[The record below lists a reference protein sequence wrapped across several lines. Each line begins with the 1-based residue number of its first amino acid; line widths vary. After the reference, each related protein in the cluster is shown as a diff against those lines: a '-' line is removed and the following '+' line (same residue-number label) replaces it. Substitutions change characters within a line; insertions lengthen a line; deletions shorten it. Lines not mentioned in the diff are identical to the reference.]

1 MIEFDYD
8 STKKLGIIKSD
19 LLEEIREHFSIKNEN
34 AKFMRRYGRFLPPR
48 TYAITPTGRFEPS
61 LYFEILKYLTS
72 INYVGSVVRS
82 KAFVN
87 VTQPALH
94 NWHQQLDYN
103 ADIIPLKIPLRE
115 YQEDI
120 VKKCMSTG
128 RGTIILATAGGK
140 TLTSA
145 SILTQIHKLYISS
158 FNKGTFKCLFIVPDR
173 GLVEQTTSDFLE
185 YGVPFSVSKW
195 TGDDDINHESNVIVA
210 NLGILQSKNTKLDFL
225 KDIDVLFVDEVHK
238 IRKGNEINKL
248 FKKLDTPFR
257 FGLTGTMPEEL
268 LDQWNIIGKIGPVLY
283 EKHSYDLRQ
292 DKYISGAQIQI
303 LKIHHKSPVV
313 EAVTADSNVSDKYRA
328 EIKTLIT
335 SEFRNR
341 TISKLTGSLPNNS
354 LVMVDFIEHGELL
367 YEITAR
373 ENPTKQVY
381 FIRGEVELAE
391 RERIRQLIEVNN
403 NVIIIAISKIFST
416 GINIKNLHYIVF
428 ACGGKAKVKIVQSI
442 GRGLRLHKDKTQL
455 IIFDI
460 ADNYKYSTSHLEKRI
475 LLYGKEKIKFA
486 LKDIYEA

>member
-8 STKKLGIIKSD
+8 SSKKLGIIKSD
-19 LLEEIREHFSIKNEN
+19 MLDEIREHFSIKNEN

-48 TYAITPTGRFEPS
+48 TYAITPTGRFEPC

-72 INYVGSVVRS
+72 INYVG
-82 KAFVN
+82 N
-87 VTQPALH
+87 VTRSRSFINVATPALH
-94 NWHQQLDYN
+94 AWHQQLDYK
-103 ADIIPLKIPLRE
+103 ADILPLKIPLRE

-120 VKKCMSTG
+120 VRRCMSAG
-128 RGTIILATAGGK
+128 RGTVILATAGGK

-145 SILTQIHKLYISS
+145 SIITQIHNLYMSS
-158 FNKGTFKCLFIVPDR
+158 FNKGTFKCLFVVPDR
-173 GLVEQTTSDFLE
+173 GLVEQTTSDFIE

-238 IRKGNEINKL
+238 IRKGNEINKI
-248 FKKLDTPFR
+248 FKKIETPFR
-257 FGLTGTMPEEL
+257 FGLTGTMPEEM

-303 LKIHHKSPVV
+303 LKIHHKNPVD
-313 EAVTADSNVSDKYRA
+313 ETITSNEKISDKYRA
-328 EIKTLIT
+328 EIKALIT
-335 SEFRNR
+335 SKFRNK
-341 TISKLTGSLPNNS
+341 TISKLAGKLPNNS
-354 LVMVDFIEHGELL
+354 LVMVDYIEHGELL
-367 YEITAR
+367 YEMTVKD
-373 ENPTKQVY
+373 NPTKQVF
-381 FIRGEVELAE
+381 FIRGDVEIAE
-391 RERIRQLIEVNN
+391 RERIRQLIEVNSD
-403 NVIIIAISKIFST
+403 VIIIAISKIFST
-416 GINIKNLHYIVF
+416 GINIKNLHYIIF

-475 LLYGKEKIKFA
+475 SLYGKEKIKYAF
-486 LKDIYEA
+486 KDIYEA